1 VNLGYRACTREDEAF
16 LYALHRSTMRVYVEE
31 TWGEWDE
38 TWQRETFR
46 RRFSPED
53 VFILQLDGEDIGMVS
68 VQERT
73 EELFLSRIE
82 ILSAYQRRGIGSQVL
97 RELIE
102 QAGAQGK
109 AVALKVLKS
118 NRSARSLYQR
128 LGFGVTGE
136 TDTHYVMATLVPGR

>member
-1 VNLGYRACTREDEAF
+1 MNLGYRACTLEDEAF
-16 LYALHRSTMRVYVEE
+16 LYELHRSTMRVYVEE

-38 TWQRETFR
+38 AWQRETFQ
-46 RRFSPED
+46 RRFSPD
-53 VFILQLDGEDIGMVS
+53 GVLILQLDGEDIGTVW

-82 ILSAYQRRGIGSQVL
+82 ILPAYQRRGIGSQVI
-97 RELIE
+97 RALIE
-102 QAGAQGK
+102 KASAQGK

-118 NRSARSLYQR
+118 NRPARSLYQR

-136 TDTHYVMATLVPGR
+136 TDTHYVMATLAPGR